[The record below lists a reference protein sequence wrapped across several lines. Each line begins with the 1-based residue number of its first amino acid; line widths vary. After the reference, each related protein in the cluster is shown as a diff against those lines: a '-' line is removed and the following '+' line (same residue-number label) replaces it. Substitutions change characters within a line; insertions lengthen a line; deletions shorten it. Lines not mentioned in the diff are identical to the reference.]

1 MADRIDNLPSS
12 KEDPSEIDINVMK
25 DIFGK
30 MSETKSFNFKALI
43 IPIIIFLVLSLSVTD
58 TVMRNLISDSDVT
71 ILAVKTI
78 IFIAVLV
85 LVQISN

>member
-78 IFIAVLV
+78 IFIVVLV

>member
-78 IFIAVLV
+78 IFVVVLV